1 VPTAPAKENDYYEL
15 TSKTLV
21 EVERIRERIAY
32 LADGSQAWLADLTR
46 PVWLIEGGTLSEML
60 LDSHNRLAT

>member
-1 VPTAPAKENDYYEL
+1 MTYYEL

-46 PVWLIEGGTLSEML
+46 PVWLIEAEQEAADVQDERDTLRDAL
-60 LDSHNRLAT
+60 G